1 MHSHSLPCCIQSL
14 IYKFLFYHIKHLLL
28 LFYGR
33 TYRIICWSVCSSIRK
48 VALKNYHFPFTYYRP
63 MKALLIT
70 DDPQEQ
76 VFLMFAMQSAGLQTK
91 VETNINS
98 ALDTWTEK
106 PAELIVV
113 ALNSTDPLD
122 AVHELRRT
130 VIVPIAVIVEQIP
143 EKLHA
148 ELILSGADYVAV
160 RPYSMRLLVA
170 YLRGLVRRAGGLL
183 RKSFP
188 PLQHEEVHLNPSR
201 RTVSVGQ
208 NSPQRLSQL
217 EFRLLHSLMINRG
230 NVLPTET
237 IVELVWGYTGE
248 GDRSLVRGLVNRL
261 RVKIEPNPNTPQYI
275 RTIPRVGYI
284 FGSDST

>member
-1 MHSHSLPCCIQSL
+1 
-14 IYKFLFYHIKHLLL
+14 
-28 LFYGR
+28 
-33 TYRIICWSVCSSIRK
+33 
-48 VALKNYHFPFTYYRP
+48 

-76 VFLMFAMQSAGLQTK
+76 AILTFAMQMAGLQTQ
-91 VETNINS
+91 VETNIGS
-98 ALDTWTEK
+98 ALDNWTEQ

-113 ALNSTDPLD
+113 ALDFANPLD
-122 AVHELRRT
+122 VIHELRRT
-130 VIVPIAVIVEQIP
+130 VIVPVALIVEQVS

-148 ELILSGADYVAV
+148 DLILSGADYVSV

-170 YLRGLVRRAGGLL
+170 YLRGLVRRSGGLL

-188 PLQHEEVHLNPSR
+188 PLQHEEVRLDPSR

-208 NSPQRLSQL
+208 GSPQRLSQL

-237 IVELVWGYTGE
+237 IVEHVWGYTGE

-261 RVKIEPNPNTPQYI
+261 RVKIEPNPNAPQYI

-284 FGSDST
+284 FGSDDGE